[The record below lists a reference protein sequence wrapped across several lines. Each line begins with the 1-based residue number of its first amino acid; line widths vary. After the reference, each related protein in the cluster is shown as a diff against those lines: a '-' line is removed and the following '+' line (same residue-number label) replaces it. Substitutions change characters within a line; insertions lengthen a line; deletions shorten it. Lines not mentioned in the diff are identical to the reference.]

1 MHHTTDRIIANI
13 NHLMQKH
20 SVATVADLAKLIRVP
35 QPTFHRLMAGENQ
48 DPKYTLLKRVADYF
62 KITVSDLVEKD
73 LRNLPTSNGNVSGN
87 AEEVT
92 FTRVPVMGSAQLG
105 SEGHWVALDNGDGFV
120 NWPSQDP
127 EAFALRCKG
136 DSMKPRI
143 KDGEYVVVEPNH
155 GYLPGDEVL
164 LVTRDEQVMI
174 KTFLYQRDGAVLVM
188 SVNEEH
194 PPLRFPISD
203 VVRIQYV
210 AGIAK
215 PSLHG
220 TY

>member
-1 MHHTTDRIIANI
+1 MHHTTDHVISNI
-13 NHLMQKH
+13 NYLMQQKG
-20 SVATVADLAKLIRVP
+20 VAAVADLAKLIHVP
-35 QPTFHRLMAGENQ
+35 QPTFHRLMSGENQ

-73 LRNLPTSNGNVSGN
+73 LRTAAANNVIGHP
-87 AEEVT
+87 EVVA
-92 FTRVPVMGSAQLG
+92 FTRIPVMGSAQLG
-105 SEGHWVALDNGDGFV
+105 SEGHWVPLDNGDGFV
-120 NWPSQDP
+120 NWPSADP
-127 EAFALRCKG
+127 EAFALRCTG

-143 KDGEYVVVEPNH
+143 KEGEYVVVEPNH

-164 LVTRDEQVMI
+164 LVTKDEQVMV

-194 PPLRFPISD
+194 PPLRFP
-203 VVRIQYV
+203 VNEVERIQYV

>member
-1 MHHTTDRIIANI
+1 MHHTTDQAISNI
-13 NHLMQKH
+13 NHLMQKNGI
-20 SVATVADLAKLIRVP
+20 ATVADLAKLIRIP
-35 QPTFHRLMAGENQ
+35 QPTFHRLMSGENQ
-48 DPKYTLLKRVADYF
+48 DPKYTLLKRVADHF

-73 LRNLPTSNGNVSGN
+73 LRVAATNNGNVIGQ
-87 AEEVT
+87 AEDVA
-92 FTRVPVMGSAQLG
+92 FTKIPVMGSAQLG
-105 SEGHWVALDNGDGFV
+105 SQGHWVSLDNGDGFV
-120 NWPSQDP
+120 SWPSADP
-127 EAFALRCKG
+127 EAFALRCTG

-143 KDGEYVVVEPNH
+143 KDGEYVVIEPNH

-164 LVTRDEQVMI
+164 LVTKDEQVMI
-174 KTFLYQRDGAVLVM
+174 KTFLYERDGAVLVM

-194 PPLRFPISD
+194 PPLRFPIND
-203 VVRIQYV
+203 VERIQYV

>member
-1 MHHTTDRIIANI
+1 MHHTTDQAISNI
-13 NHLMQKH
+13 NHLMQKNGI
-20 SVATVADLAKLIRVP
+20 ATVADLAKLIRIP
-35 QPTFHRLMAGENQ
+35 QPTFHRLMSGENQ
-48 DPKYTLLKRVADYF
+48 DPKYTLLKRVADHF

-73 LRNLPTSNGNVSGN
+73 LRVAATNNGNVIGQ
-87 AEEVT
+87 AEDVA
-92 FTRVPVMGSAQLG
+92 FTKIPVMGSAQLG
-105 SEGHWVALDNGDGFV
+105 SQGHWVSLDNGDGFV
-120 NWPSQDP
+120 NWPSADP
-127 EAFALRCKG
+127 EAFALRCTG

-143 KDGEYVVVEPNH
+143 KDGEYVVIEPNH

-164 LVTRDEQVMI
+164 LVTKDEQVMI
-174 KTFLYQRDGAVLVM
+174 KTFLYERDGAVLVM

-194 PPLRFPISD
+194 PPLRFPIND
-203 VVRIQYV
+203 VERIQYV

>member
-13 NHLMQKH
+13 THLMQKH
-20 SVATVADLAKLIRVP
+20 NVATVADLAKLIKVP
-35 QPTFHRLMAGENQ
+35 QPTFHRLMSGENQ

-73 LRNLPTSNGNVSGN
+73 LLSVGLGNVSGN
-87 AEEVT
+87 IEKVA
-92 FTRVPVMGSAQLG
+92 FNHVPVMGSAQLG
-105 SEGHWVALDNGDGFV
+105 SEGHWVALDNADGFI

-164 LVTRDEQVMI
+164 LVTKDEQVMI

-215 PSLHG
+215 PSLHV

>member
-20 SVATVADLAKLIRVP
+20 SVTTVADLAKLIRVP

-62 KITVSDLVEKD
+62 KISVSDLVEKD
-73 LRNLPTSNGNVSGN
+73 LRNASAGNVIGE
-87 AEEVT
+87 AEEVS

-105 SEGHWVALDNGDGFV
+105 SEGHWVGLDNGDGFV
-120 NWPSQDP
+120 NWPSRDP

-194 PPLRFPISD
+194 PPLRFPVSD

>member
-1 MHHTTDRIIANI
+1 MPHTTDRIIANI

-73 LRNLPTSNGNVSGN
+73 LRNQSANNGNVSGN
-87 AEEVT
+87 AKEVI

>member
-62 KITVSDLVEKD
+62 KISVSDLVEKD
-73 LRNLPTSNGNVSGN
+73 LRNESAGNVTGE
-87 AEEVT
+87 AEEVS

-105 SEGHWVALDNGDGFV
+105 SEGHWVGLDNGDGFV
-120 NWPSQDP
+120 NWPSRDP

-194 PPLRFPISD
+194 PPLRFPVSD

-210 AGIAK
+210 AGIVK